1 MLQVTLKDSTL
12 LITVESDLHFEHL
25 PELECDLQDFK
36 LPLNVVK
43 ICLDLSKVR
52 FIDSTGVMFLV
63 NWLHSL
69 SQKYSIELVDLNE
82 HVESILKICGIEHF
96 SSSISIK

>member
-12 LITVESDLHFEHL
+12 LITVESDLHLGHL
-25 PELECDLQDFK
+25 PEFECDLQDFT

-52 FIDSTGVMFLV
+52 FIDSTGVMSLV
-63 NWLHSL
+63 NWLHPL
-69 SQKYSIELVDLNE
+69 SQKYAIELVGLNE
-82 HVESILKICGIEHF
+82 RVASILKICEIEQF
-96 SSSISIK
+96 SSIRIK

>member
-12 LITVESDLHFEHL
+12 FITVENDIHFEHL

-36 LPLNVVK
+36 PPFNVVR

-52 FIDSTGVMFLV
+52 FIDSTGVVSLL
-63 NWLHSL
+63 NWLHPL
-69 SQKYSIELVDLNE
+69 SQKYSVEMMGLNE
-82 HVESILKICGIEHF
+82 HVESILKICEIEHF
-96 SSSISIK
+96 SAISII